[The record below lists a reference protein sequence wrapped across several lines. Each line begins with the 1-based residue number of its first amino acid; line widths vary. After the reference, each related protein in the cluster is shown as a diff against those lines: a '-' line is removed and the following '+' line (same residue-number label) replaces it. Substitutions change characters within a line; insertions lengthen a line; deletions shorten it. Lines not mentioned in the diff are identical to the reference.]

1 MDEAFLTIP
10 FSKTRSGGDVGP
22 SYGTFHEQYSH
33 WNVTGK
39 HYLDMTAE
47 WKVDSSGKAFDVVVP
62 QPQQVQPRY
71 QKAAEA
77 AILNHLSSV
86 KCPLSG
92 RSFRRI
98 FADRDVLPEIS
109 TTDLVLE
116 SNGRGATNI
125 IRRFI
130 TSSALPEDL
139 IQVELLKAL
148 NSIFGS
154 DGEFLRIEIRE
165 HDQDMTS
172 GEPLW
177 EVFLGEE
184 GKGQV
189 ALSSSG
195 SGLKTVFLVLLNL
208 LVVPAIHKKSKDQY
222 VFGFE
227 ELENNLHPALLRRLF
242 GYVCDYV
249 QREKCH
255 VILTTHSNVALDY
268 FGPREDSQ
276 IIRVT
281 HDGESAHTKTI
292 SAHFDRLDLLSEL
305 GAKPSDILQSN
316 GVVWVEGPSDRIYM
330 NRLIDIYSKGKLREG
345 RDYQCAYYGGALLA
359 KSQFSDPATS
369 SEEFANLLRLN
380 NNVAVVCDGDRTAE
394 AGEGSRIKSRVQR
407 IKKELEAIPNAFLW
421 ITDAKEIENYVP
433 GTIWAKVYEVPEAP
447 DPGPFDRFPTRALD
461 ADCYVMRELGRGSF
475 DKCEFASEAVGELT
489 QELLSGRFEIDARM
503 KQLVSVI
510 RQWNK

>member
-1 MDEAFLTIP
+1 MIASSVKLIGFSCFKQSLAGFDQFTPITVVIGRNNTGKSRLLDVAEALTADCLSKAKRDLRCKGTMDEEFLTIP
-10 FSKTRSGGDVGP
+10 FSKTTSGGELGP
-22 SYGTFHEQYSH
+22 SYSSFYEEYSN
-33 WNVTGK
+33 WNATGK

-47 WKVDSSGKAFDVVVP
+47 WKFDSSGRASDLVVP
-62 QPQQVQPRY
+62 QPQKVEPRY
-71 QKAAEA
+71 RKAAEL
-77 AILNHLSSV
+77 AILQHLRSV

-92 RSFRRI
+92 GSFRRM

-109 TTDLVLE
+109 TTDLTLE
-116 SNGRGATNI
+116 PNGRGATNI

-139 IQVELLKAL
+139 IQVELLKGL

-165 HDQDMTS
+165 HDRGKTS
-172 GEPLW
+172 SESLW

-189 ALSSSG
+189 ALGSSG

-208 LVVPAIHKKSKDQY
+208 LVVPAIDKRNKDQY

-242 GYVCDYV
+242 AYVCDYV
-249 QREKCH
+249 QRENCH
-255 VILTTHSNVALDY
+255 VFLTTHSSVALDY
-268 FGPREDSQ
+268 FGPREDAQ

-330 NRLIDIYSKGKLREG
+330 NRFIDLYSEGRLREG

-380 NNVAVVCDGDRTAE
+380 SNVAVVCDGDRTGE

-407 IKKELEAIPNAFLW
+407 IKKEVEAIPNAFLW

-433 GTIWAKVYEVPEAP
+433 GTVWAKVYEVP
-447 DPGPFDRFPTRALD
+447 RA
-461 ADCYVMRELGRGSF
+461 R
-475 DKCEFASEAVGELT
+475 T
-489 QELLSGRFEIDARM
+489 
-503 KQLVSVI
+503 
-510 RQWNK
+510 